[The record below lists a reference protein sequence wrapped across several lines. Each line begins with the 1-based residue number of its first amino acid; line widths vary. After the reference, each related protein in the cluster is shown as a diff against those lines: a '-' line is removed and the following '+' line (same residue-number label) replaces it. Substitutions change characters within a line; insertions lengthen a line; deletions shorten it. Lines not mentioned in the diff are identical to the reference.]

1 MYQTHYAEPSSDES
15 DIMGSFLAM
24 SVNENANPANC
35 KDCTKC
41 PNKRDCLYLV
51 SIKILVY
58 CDISKFCS
66 NI

>member
-1 MYQTHYAEPSSDES
+1 MYQTHYAEPSSDEG
-15 DIMGSFLAM
+15 DIMGS
-24 SVNENANPANC
+24 NC

-41 PNKRDCLYLV
+41 PNKRDCLHLV
-51 SIKILVY
+51 RIKILVY